1 MENKYKLFLNVL
13 KELQKEGILDEV
25 VLIGSWCQYFYK
37 IYFNNAPEIPSIRTV
52 DIDFLIPRPFHLKK
66 DVNIP
71 EILKKYNF
79 EPAISYTSGYIKYVN
94 PELEIE
100 FLTPEF
106 GRGEQENYEIKNLH
120 IKAQTLRFLNLLQDY
135 TMIIRYEDI
144 TVKVPEPAVYVLQ
157 KFMVSERRSSKEKKE
172 KDLAA
177 AIEIGEYL
185 LNIEQQRV
193 RLKTVYNSL
202 PEKWKNK
209 IKKNV
214 EKNSPDLFKFLL

>member
-1 MENKYKLFLNVL
+1 MKKKYKLFSGVL
-13 KELQKEGILDEV
+13 KELQKEKILNDI

-37 IYFNNAPEIPSIRTV
+37 IYFDNAPEIPSVRTV

-66 DVNIP
+66 DINIP
-71 EILKKYNF
+71 EILKKCNF

-94 PELEIE
+94 PDLEIE

-106 GRGEQENYEIKNLH
+106 GRGAQKNYEIKNLH
-120 IKAQTLRFLNLLQDY
+120 IKAQKLRFLNLLQDY
-135 TMIIRYEDI
+135 TMVIKYEDI
-144 TVKVPEPAVYVLQ
+144 IVKVPEPAVYVLH
-157 KFMVSERRSSKEKKE
+157 KFMVSERRSSKDKKE

-177 AIEIGEYL
+177 AVEIGEYL

-193 RLKTVYNSL
+193 RLKTIYNSL
-202 PEKWKNK
+202 PEKWKSK
-209 IKKNV
+209 IKKNI